1 MKTTHQISL
10 PGGRQLT
17 ARSTPGEGVPVVFL
31 HGLFGS
37 SASWAEV
44 CSGLDS
50 PCIAIDLPG
59 FGGSDAPPRPDVA
72 AYAED
77 VAAALTELG
86 IDRFELVGHS
96 FGGAVAAA
104 LAERLPLRVVSL
116 LLLAPAGF
124 GRTPLASLGRR
135 VCRGPE
141 RQATAA
147 LVAAGPAGA
156 ERYAGPVTAL
166 WGERDRVVSPSHGR
180 RLVAALPQAHVAV
193 LDGADHHLVSDR
205 RDAIVDAVRTGRTP
219 RRARRSRWILP
230 KLRLGL
236 GLTPRFA

>member
-10 PGGRQLT
+10 PGGRKLV
-17 ARSTPGEGVPVVFL
+17 ARSAPGEGVPVVFL

-37 SASWAEV
+37 SACWAEV
-44 CSGLDS
+44 CSGLDR
-50 PCIAIDLPG
+50 PCIAFDLPG
-59 FGGSDAPPRPDVA
+59 FGESDLPLRPDVA

-104 LAERLPLRVVSL
+104 LAERLPQRVTSL

-124 GRTPLASLGRR
+124 GRTPLASLAKR

-141 RQATAA
+141 RQATTA
-147 LVAAGPAGA
+147 LVATGPAGA
-156 ERYAGPVTAL
+156 SRYTGPVTAL
-166 WGERDRVVSPSHGR
+166 WGSRDRVVRPAHAR
-180 RLVAALPQAHVAV
+180 RLLDSMPQARVV
-193 LDGADHHLVSDR
+193 VIDGADHHLVR
-205 RDAIVDAVRTGRTP
+205 EQRAAVAETVRTGRTP
-219 RRARRSRWILP
+219 RLARRARRLLP
-230 KLRLGL
+230 KLRLAPA
-236 GLTPRFA
+236 PRFA

>member
-1 MKTTHQISL
+1 MKTMHQISL

-17 ARSTPGEGVPVVFL
+17 ARSQPGEGVPVVFL
-31 HGLFGS
+31 HGCFGS
-37 SASWAEV
+37 SACWAEI
-44 CSGLDS
+44 CSGLDR
-50 PCIAIDLPG
+50 PCIAFDLPG
-59 FGGSDAPPRPDVA
+59 FGESDLPLRPDVA

-77 VAAALTELG
+77 VAAALTEMG

-104 LAERLPLRVVSL
+104 LAERLPQQVTSL

-124 GRTPLASLGRR
+124 GRTPLASLGKR

-156 ERYAGPVTAL
+156 SRYAGPVTAL
-166 WGERDRVVSPSHGR
+166 WGSRDRVVRASHGKR
-180 RLVAALPQAHVAV
+180 VAAAFEQAQIVV
-193 LDGADHHLVSDR
+193 LDGLDHHLVR
-205 RDAIVDAVRTGRTP
+205 EARTAVTEVVRTGRTP
-219 RRARRSRWILP
+219 RRVRRARRLVP
-230 KLRLGL
+230 VL
-236 GLTPRFA
+236 RFA

>member
-10 PGGRQLT
+10 PGGRKLV
-17 ARSTPGEGVPVVFL
+17 ARSQPGEGVPVVFL

-37 SASWAEV
+37 SACWAEV
-44 CSGLDS
+44 CSGLDR
-50 PCIAIDLPG
+50 PCIAFDLPG
-59 FGGSDAPPRPDVA
+59 FGGSDLPLRPDVA

-104 LAERLPLRVVSL
+104 LAERLPQQVTSL

-124 GRTPLASLGRR
+124 GRTPLASLGKR

-141 RQATAA
+141 RQATTA

-156 ERYAGPVTAL
+156 TQYNGPVTAL
-166 WGERDRVVSPSHGR
+166 WGSRDRVVRPSHWR
-180 RLVAALPQAHVAV
+180 RLASCMPQARVVV
-193 LDGADHHLVSDR
+193 LEGADHHLVR
-205 RDAIVDAVRTGRTP
+205 GCREAIVEAVRTGRTP
-219 RRARRSRWILP
+219 RLVRRARRAFRLP
-230 KLRLGL
+230 KLRLAPA
-236 GLTPRFA
+236 PRFA